1 MDTSFLHSKI
11 RGADYRDA
19 RKQCGHNGRGERPG
33 ESDRKSAREIRCR
46 DRIIDLNE
54 KGAKAAAAEIAAA
67 GGRAV
72 GIGGDI
78 SKRESAHSLFAQAV
92 EFFGRIH
99 GLINNAGIYPRRPI
113 FDITDDEW
121 DASLSVNVRGLYHMM
136 VAAVA
141 HMRRAGGGRIVNIA
155 SIDAFKAHP
164 KNSHYAATKAAVVSL
179 TKSFGLEAAPLGIL
193 VNAVAPG
200 PIATETA
207 KAMGFLPE
215 IERTTPIGR
224 AAAPEDIAEV
234 LMFLVSDRNRYMVG
248 ETVVVAGGY
257 YIP

>member
-1 MDTSFLHSKI
+1 MHGKNVIVT
-11 RGADYRDA
+11 GAA
-19 RKQCGHNGRGERPG
+19 SGLGKATAQVLAGAG
-33 ESDRKSAREIRCR
+33 AAIA
-46 DRIIDLNE
+46 IIDVNE
-54 KGAKAAAAEIAAA
+54 SGAKAVADEINGR

-72 GIGGDI
+72 NIHGDI
-78 SKRESAHSLFAQAV
+78 TRRESAHALFGKAVDSL
-92 EFFGRIH
+92 GRIH

-113 FDITDDEW
+113 FEITDDEW
-121 DASLSVNVRGLYHMM
+121 NASLAVNVRGLYHMM
-136 VAAVA
+136 VAAVQ
-141 HMRRAGGGRIVNIA
+141 HMRSVGGGRIVNIA

-164 KNSHYAATKAAVVSL
+164 KNTHYAATKAAVVSL

-207 KAMGFLPE
+207 KVMGFLPE
-215 IERTTPIGR
+215 IERTTPIGK